1 MGIFSR
7 EKINPGQP
15 FWTRT
20 LTKPTPK
27 KVDGWRFSLKGS
39 PRHYEDVLRIIEA
52 DPKATVY
59 FGEALTYERGAGVA
73 LWRINAESFEWLP
86 KLYNWWAETERLE
99 PVISSFHLYLPS
111 NPKYPA
117 VDLRES
123 TPAEVER
130 YVKTYAPTS
139 EAEAQALSRRI

>member
-15 FWTRT
+15 WWTLNR
-20 LTKPTPK
+20 TKPVPR

-39 PRHYEDVLRIIEA
+39 PRLYDDVVRIVES
-52 DPKATVY
+52 DPKAEIY
-59 FGEALTYERGAGVA
+59 FGEALTYERGAAVA

-86 KLYNWWAETERLE
+86 RLYNWWAEMERIE
-99 PVISSFHLYLPS
+99 PVIFTFHLYLPS

-117 VDLRES
+117 LDLRDS
-123 TPAEVER
+123 NPGEVER
-130 YVKTYAPTS
+130 YIKAYAPKS
-139 EAEAQALSRRI
+139 EEQVQALSRRI